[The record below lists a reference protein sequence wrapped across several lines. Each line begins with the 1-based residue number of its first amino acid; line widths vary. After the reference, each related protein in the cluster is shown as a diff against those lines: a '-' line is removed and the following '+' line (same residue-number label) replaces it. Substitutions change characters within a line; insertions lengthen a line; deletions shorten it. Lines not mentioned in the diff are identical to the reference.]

1 MYLFCESM
9 KWSKR
14 IFFFLLTNIAV
25 IALVSVTFSV
35 FNIAPYLSEA
45 GLNYESLLVFA
56 AIIGFSGSIISLLL
70 SKWMAKNAFGVQVI
84 TRAQTGDE
92 QFLVHTVERLAKQL
106 KIGMPEVGIYESP
119 EANAFATGWNRNSA
133 LVAVST
139 GLLHNMNRDE
149 LEGVIGHEMAHV
161 ANGDMVTLAL
171 IQGIVNT
178 FVIFFARIAAYA
190 VQTFLSR
197 DNENGMGQLA
207 YFVTAIIFEI
217 VFGILA
223 SVIVMYF
230 SRYREF
236 RADAGS
242 AKLVGRERM
251 TAALQKL
258 QVLSETLIDPR
269 GKAFATM
276 KIADKPS
283 RFMALFS
290 SHPPIEKRIA
300 ALQNFKG

>member
-1 MYLFCESM
+1 MN
-9 KWSKR
+9 WSKR

-25 IALVSVTFSV
+25 VAVVSITFSV

-45 GLNYESLLVFA
+45 GLNYQSLLIFA

-70 SKWMAKNAFGVQVI
+70 SKWMAKHAFGVRVI
-84 TRAQTGDE
+84 TRAQTDDE
-92 QFLVHTVERLAKQL
+92 QFLVETVRRLALQL
-106 KIGMPEVGIYESP
+106 KIGMPEVGMYESL
-119 EANAFATGWNRNSA
+119 EANAFATGWNKNNA

-139 GLLHNMNRDE
+139 GLVQHMTRDE

-161 ANGDMVTLAL
+161 ANGDMVTLTL

-178 FVIFFARIAAYA
+178 FVIFFARIAAYI

-197 DNENGMGQLA
+197 DEEDGMGTLA
-207 YFVTAIIFEI
+207 YQLTAIVFEI
-217 VFGILA
+217 LFGILA
-223 SVIVMYF
+223 SAIVMYF

-242 AKLVGRERM
+242 VDLVGRERM
-251 TAALQKL
+251 IMALQKL
-258 QVLSETLIDPR
+258 KQLSETLVDSR

-276 KIADKPS
+276 KINDRPS
-283 RFMALFS
+283 RLMAIFS
-290 SHPPIEKRIA
+290 SHPPIEDRIA
-300 ALQNFKG
+300 ALQNHQG

>member
-1 MYLFCESM
+1 MN
-9 KWSKR
+9 WSKR
-14 IFFFLLTNIAV
+14 IFFFLLTNLAV
-25 IALVSVTFSV
+25 VAVVSVTFSV

-45 GLNYESLLVFA
+45 GLNYQSLLIFA
-56 AIIGFSGSIISLLL
+56 AVIGFSGSIISLLL
-70 SKWMAKNAFGVQVI
+70 SKWMAKNAFGVRVI
-84 TRAQTGDE
+84 ARAETDE
-92 QFLVHTVERLAKQL
+92 ERFLFQTVERLAAQL

-119 EANAFATGWNRNSA
+119 EVNAFATGWNKNSA

-139 GLLHNMNRDE
+139 GLLHNMTRDE

-161 ANGDMVTLAL
+161 ANGDMVTLTL

-197 DNENGMGQLA
+197 DDEDSMGTLA
-207 YFVTAIIFEI
+207 YHITAIVFEI
-217 VFGILA
+217 FFGILA
-223 SVIVMYF
+223 SAIVMYF

-242 AKLVGRERM
+242 ADLVGRERM

-258 QVLSETLIDPR
+258 QVLSKTLVDPR
-269 GKAFATM
+269 GKDFATM
-276 KIADKPS
+276 KITDKPS
-283 RFMALFS
+283 RFMAIFS
-290 SHPPIEKRIA
+290 SHPPIEKRIE
-300 ALQNFKG
+300 ALQNYRG